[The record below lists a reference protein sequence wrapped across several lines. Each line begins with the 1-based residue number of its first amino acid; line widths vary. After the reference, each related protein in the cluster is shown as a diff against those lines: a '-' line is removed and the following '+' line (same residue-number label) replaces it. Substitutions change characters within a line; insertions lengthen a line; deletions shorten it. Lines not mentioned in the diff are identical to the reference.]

1 MLHED
6 LAGQFVFAGFIKL
19 KLPIFWVML
28 ITRLLAIGP
37 AVVIALLAANN
48 PGVSAQMNEWLNT
61 LQSIQ
66 LPFALLPVMVFTGKK
81 RIMGRFQ
88 SPLRWRIGCWVMA
101 IALVAINTYFVID
114 FLTAGDSPLPHG
126 QWFTIVVIIYA
137 FYYYGLIIWM
147 VKDDAADFWQW
158 VKDNKA

>member
-1 MLHED
+1 
-6 LAGQFVFAGFIKL
+6 
-19 KLPIFWVML
+19 
-28 ITRLLAIGP
+28 
-37 AVVIALLAANN
+37 
-48 PGVSAQMNEWLNT
+48 MNEWLNT

>member
-1 MLHED
+1 MGRAAKYVWGVGL
-6 LAGQFVFAGFIKL
+6 LAAGQAATMTATYAGQFVFAGFIKL
-19 KLPIFWVML
+19 ELPMFYIML
-28 ITRLLAIGP
+28 ITRLFAIGP

-88 SPLRWRIGCWVMA
+88 SPLRWRIGCWTPNPWA
-101 IALVAINTYFVID
+101 I
-114 FLTAGDSPLPHG
+114 G
-126 QWFTIVVIIYA
+126 
-137 FYYYGLIIWM
+137 
-147 VKDDAADFWQW
+147 
-158 VKDNKA
+158 KAPP